1 MLSRELSH
9 LFLPEGLFSDPRVS
23 EKGLHILSEVIG
35 FDEGI
40 CRRPRR
46 DISDA
51 DKELVVEWSQIREL
65 AKTNKM

>member
-1 MLSRELSH
+1 M
-9 LFLPEGLFSDPRVS
+9 
-23 EKGLHILSEVIG
+23 EKYILTPKLRNSYDGSIK
-35 FDEGI
+35 
-40 CRRPRR
+40 PRR